1 MKMTPK
7 ENMSPNMAPTMTPI
21 MTPKEYH
28 SKRKCEAAPRP
39 RGIYQKAATYLTS
52 VIVCCFIFGPVVY
65 LCYIMFKPN
74 SEERFVCGIAAV
86 VLGLISIICLVAA
99 VEQYMRAKDEEW
111 DEILEALDRIRRGI
125 EGDCEEE

>member
-28 SKRKCEAAPRP
+28 SKGKWEAAPRA
-39 RGIYQKAATYLTS
+39 RWIYRKAATYFNT

-65 LCYIMFKPN
+65 LCYIMFKPD
-74 SEERFVCGIAAV
+74 SLERFVCSIAAV
-86 VLGLISIICLVAA
+86 VLWIISIVCLSSA
-99 VEQYMRAKDEEW
+99 VLQYMLAKDEER

-125 EGDCEEE
+125 EKND

>member
-7 ENMSPNMAPTMTPI
+7 ENMSPNMAPN

-28 SKRKCEAAPRP
+28 SQRKWEAAPRQ
-39 RGIYQKAATYLTS
+39 RWIYRKAATYFNT
-52 VIVCCFIFGPVVY
+52 VILCCFIFGPVVY
-65 LCYIMFKPN
+65 FFYILFKPN

-86 VLGLISIICLVAA
+86 VLGFISIICLVSA
-99 VEQYMRAKDEEW
+99 VEQYMRAKDEER
-111 DEILEALDRIRRGI
+111 DEILEALERIRRGI